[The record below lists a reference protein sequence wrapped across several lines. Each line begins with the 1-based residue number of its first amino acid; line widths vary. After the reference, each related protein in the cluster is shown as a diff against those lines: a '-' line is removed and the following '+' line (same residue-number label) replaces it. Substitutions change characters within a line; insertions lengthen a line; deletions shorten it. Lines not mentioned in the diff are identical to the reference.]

1 MSRILVVDNNPA
13 DIRLV
18 QEALRELGRDD
29 EIETARD
36 GDEALAVLDGGES
49 APESFDLVLLDI
61 RMPRCSG
68 VEVLRALGDRTAE
81 QNLVMLTTTRAET
94 EHRECLQLG
103 ARRVLVKPSS
113 FDELCTLLEGVL
125 P

>member
-18 QEALRELGRDD
+18 KEALRELGRDD
-29 EIETARD
+29 EVQVATD
-36 GDEALAVLDGGES
+36 GDEALEALDAS
-49 APESFDLVLLDI
+49 PPTRAAFDLVLLDI
-61 RMPRCSG
+61 RMPRRSG
-68 VEVLRALGDRTAE
+68 VDVLRALGDRTSS
-81 QNLVMLTTTRAET
+81 QNLVMLTTTRAEA

-103 ARRVLVKPSS
+103 ARGVLVKPSS
-113 FDELCTLLEGVL
+113 FDELCTLLSGVL